1 VGPWSDRKSAFI
13 RRDIKGLSPS
23 LSLSFRPP
31 SPSLFLSLSLSL
43 PLSLSPSVCV
53 WVCVCVCLS
62 TLSQGHV
69 STARSWKDSSH
80 KSDWPKTCS
89 RTCQPPELWENM
101 FLLFVA
107 QCLIFCYCSPPG
119 RVAPRNYMLALGG
132 LPGTQG
138 WAFDQQI
145 RRETDLG
152 SSPRPTHYC
161 WVILAIS

>member
-1 VGPWSDRKSAFI
+1 MGPWSDRKSAFI

-23 LSLSFRPP
+23 LPPLSPSLSF
-31 SPSLFLSLSLSL
+31 

-53 WVCVCVCLS
+53 CVCMCVCVSLS
-62 TLSQGHV
+62 TLSKGHV
-69 STARSWKDSSH
+69 STARRHLSTSWKDSSHH

-107 QCLIFCYCSPPG
+107 PCLIFCYCSPPG
-119 RVAPRNYMLALGG
+119 MVAPRNYMLALGG
-132 LPGTQG
+132 LLGTQG
-138 WAFDQQI
+138 WALDQKI
-145 RRETDLG
+145 RHETDLG